1 MTASVRGR
9 LRFLPLVAT
18 VALVSGCL
26 GSAPAPTPPPPPPTP
41 LASLGPALAG
51 TVAAVTGALAPL
63 GVRLDPPRTAYRP
76 SEPAAL
82 VETPR
87 AVLQAGFGDPA
98 QGYVVLYQLVDE
110 PAADIAATEL
120 ARYLGSGFGQTNFP
134 LDAQFH
140 VGRDGSVVLLT
151 WWSRERA
158 ADPGVAEAVFDA
170 LATVGQPYPVIK

>member
-1 MTASVRGR
+1 MTGPLRSPAR
-9 LRFLPLVAT
+9 LL
-18 VALVSGCL
+18 ALACALLLAGCV
-26 GSAPAPTPPPPPPTP
+26 GGAPAPTPPPPAPTP

-51 TVAAVTGALAPL
+51 SVAAVTAALAPL
-63 GVRLDPPRTAYRP
+63 GVRLDPPLTAYRP

-82 VETPR
+82 AGTPR
-87 AVLQAGFGDPA
+87 TVLQAGFGDPA
-98 QGYVVLYQLVDE
+98 QGYVVLYQLVDD
-110 PAADIAATEL
+110 PAADIAAAEL

-170 LATVGQPYPVIK
+170 LTTVGQPYPVIK